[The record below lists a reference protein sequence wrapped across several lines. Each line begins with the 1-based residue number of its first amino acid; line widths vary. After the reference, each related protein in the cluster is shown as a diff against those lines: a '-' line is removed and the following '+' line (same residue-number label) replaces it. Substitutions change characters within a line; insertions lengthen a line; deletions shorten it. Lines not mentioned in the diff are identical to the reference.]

1 MPLDPYKMQQVVE
14 KADSLTKRFDAL
26 TARRA
31 KRDADKAQR
40 KVLRDA
46 EEALKAD
53 RAFETR
59 HENEAPPEES
69 DRTLIIDPNS
79 VPQHPWYDSELLAEE
94 RRELRT
100 GALSKERI

>member
-1 MPLDPYKMQQVVE
+1 MPLDPAKLQQVL
-14 KADSLTKRFDAL
+14 DRGDQLTKRFDAL

-46 EEALKAD
+46 EEALK
-53 RAFETR
+53 TSKP
-59 HENEAPPEES
+59 EAPPAREV
-69 DRTLIIDPNS
+69 LIVDPNM
-79 VPQHPWYDSELLAEE
+79 VPQHPWYDDAVLAEE